1 MLMAFKLTWYAVD
14 EVLHLSLKNVISPE
28 EMREI
33 NEQTTEMLEGA
44 GRKLSLIIDVSELIA
59 SYATVDSLRMT
70 QRYRDHHK
78 LDAII
83 VIANNKLNRLIT
95 LLAFNLCRAHF
106 MQFDN
111 REKAHTYMSQ
121 RGMVRAAAS
130 NNSTPLNTSDDY

>member
-1 MLMAFKLTWYAVD
+1 MLMAYKLTWYAVD
-14 EVLHLSLKNVISPE
+14 EILHLSLKNVITAE
-28 EMREI
+28 EMKEI
-33 NEQTTEMLEGA
+33 NHHTTEMLDDA
-44 GRKLSLIIDVSELIA
+44 GRKLSLIIDVSELTA

-106 MQFDN
+106 MQFDS
-111 REKAHTYMSQ
+111 R
-121 RGMVRAAAS
+121 
-130 NNSTPLNTSDDY
+130 D

>member
-1 MLMAFKLTWYAVD
+1 MAYKLTWYAVD

-33 NEQTTEMLEGA
+33 NQQTTEMLENA
-44 GRKLSLIIDVSELIA
+44 GRKLTLMIDVSELIA

-111 REKAHTYMSQ
+111 RDKAHTYMSQ
-121 RGMVRAAAS
+121 RGMVS
-130 NNSTPLNTSDDY
+130 IPQSGGSPSLNAPDDY

>member
-1 MLMAFKLTWYAVD
+1 MAYKLTWYAVD
-14 EVLHLSLKNVISPE
+14 EVLYLSLKNVISPE

-33 NEQTTEMLEGA
+33 NAQTTEMLESA
-44 GRKLSLIIDVSELIA
+44 GRKLSLMIDVSELIA

-106 MQFDN
+106 MQFDS
-111 REKAHTYMSQ
+111 RDKAHTYMSQ
-121 RGMVRAAAS
+121 RGMLTAARNGNPSQLNAS
-130 NNSTPLNTSDDY
+130 EDY